1 MVETYYS
8 QSDVSATN
16 ETTVTQNGDLDAICE
31 FEEIKDTDIN
41 QIDLSEAIYLRD
53 NRFLDKAPG

>member
-8 QSDVSATN
+8 QSEISATN
-16 ETTVTQNGDLDAICE
+16 ETTVTQAEDLDTICE

-53 NRFLDKAPG
+53 NRFLDIAPG